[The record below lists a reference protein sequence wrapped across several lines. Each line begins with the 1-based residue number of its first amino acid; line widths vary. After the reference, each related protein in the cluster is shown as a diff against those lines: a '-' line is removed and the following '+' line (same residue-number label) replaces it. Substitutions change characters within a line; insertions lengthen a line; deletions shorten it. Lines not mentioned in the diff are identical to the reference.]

1 MQWLASICIRH
12 PVFTWVLMLA
22 IVVVGIVGYSS
33 LGLDQFPKIDFPTVL
48 ITTTLEGAAPEEV
61 ETEIT
66 DKIEGAVNT
75 ISGIDELRSTSSQG
89 VSLVMVTFGLDKD
102 LDVGVQEVRDHL
114 SGILTDLPKGVDAPI
129 VSKVDPDA
137 APILLV
143 TLRASGTQRDLT
155 ELADKKVRR
164 QIESINGVGQVT
176 ILGGRK
182 RQINIS
188 LDPIKLAASGLTA
201 FDVQRALA
209 LENIT
214 VPGGDINTGPTRMAL
229 RIEGRVDSV
238 EAVGRIV
245 VRESL
250 DHPTR
255 VSDVARVEDGSEE
268 EKTWASEN
276 GKQSLVLSVRKQSG
290 ENTVSVAD
298 AVRARLS
305 EVEKAIPGI
314 KLTVVRDNSQS
325 IRTSLD
331 AVREHLIL
339 GAVFAALIVLLFL
352 GNFRSTLIAALAI
365 PISIIGTFALMY
377 AIGFTLNMITLLA
390 LALAVG
396 IVIDDAIVVLE
407 NILRFIEEKRQ
418 KPFLAAWHATRDI
431 GLAVLATTLSL
442 MAVFLPVA
450 FMSGIV
456 GRFLESFG
464 ITMAFAIGVS
474 LIVSFSLTPMLSAR
488 WLEPPPP
495 PGEERKKGWLERGVD
510 AFYGP
515 IERVYVS
522 ILTWVMRNRW
532 SVVLLSIIALASIV
546 PLGAAIPKGFQP
558 ENDLAEF
565 EVNVRTPEGTSLQ
578 QTRLIAD
585 GIAREVRA
593 LPYVDHTL
601 MSIGNDTQQTQNRA
615 NIYVRLN
622 DPVNRP
628 LSQAQMMERVRREIV
643 SHQPKNLRIDV
654 SISNSINTGQSSAA
668 VQYTLTGPDLKKL
681 EEYATKAI
689 EQLRKLPGAVD
700 VDSNLIVGNP
710 EVHLAVNRELAANL
724 GVSVLDVANTL
735 QILIGGLKVSSFYE
749 GSEEYDINARADVRF
764 RENLDGLGL
773 MTVPTRTGG
782 TVALAS
788 LVTVTRGS
796 GPSQVNR
803 LARQRQVT
811 ITANVAPGVGQSVV
825 SDRLVKIV
833 ADLHMPAGYS
843 SAPAGFTKE
852 TARAVKGFLVAV
864 VMSLVFMYL
873 VLAAQ
878 FESWLH
884 PVTIMLSLPLTVPF
898 ALLSLLI
905 FHQEL
910 SIMSALGIIVL
921 FGVVKKNAI
930 LQVDHTI
937 NLRRRGM
944 PRAEAIIHANRDR
957 LRPILMTTIAFV
969 AGMVPLL
976 FSRGIGAGLNRSIAG
991 VVVGG
996 QTFSLALTLLAT
1008 PVAYSLFDDAAEWW
1022 SRRVMK
1028 KREQDR
1034 GERELSALFAEP
1046 ELEAGPP
1053 VAPVELAP

>member
-22 IVVVGIVGYSS
+22 IVVVGIVGYGS

-48 ITTTLEGAAPEEV
+48 ITTTLNGAAPEEV

-75 ISGIDELRSTSSQG
+75 ISGIDELRSSSSQG

-114 SGILTDLPKGVDAPI
+114 SSILTDLPKGVDSPV

-143 TLRASGTQRDLT
+143 TLRARGSQRDLT

-164 QIESINGVGQVT
+164 QIENINGVGQVT
-176 ILGGRK
+176 VLGGRK
-182 RQINIS
+182 RQVNIWLS
-188 LDPIKLAASGLTA
+188 PIKLSASGLTA

-209 LENIT
+209 TENIA
-214 VPGGDINTGPTRMAL
+214 VPGGDINNGPTRMAL
-229 RIEGRVDSV
+229 RIEGRVESV
-238 EAVGRIV
+238 EAIGQIV
-245 VRESL
+245 VRESQ

-255 VSDVARVEDGSEE
+255 VRDVAQVEDGSEE
-268 EKTWASEN
+268 EKTWASQN
-276 GKQSLVLSVRKQSG
+276 GNQALVLSIRKQSG
-290 ENTVSVAD
+290 ENTVAVAD

-305 EVEKAIPGI
+305 EIEQAIPGI
-314 KLTVVRDNSQS
+314 ELKVVRDNSQS

-339 GAVFAALIVLLFL
+339 GAVFAAVIVLLFL
-352 GNFRSTLIAALAI
+352 GNFRSTFIASLAI
-365 PISIIGTFALMY
+365 PISIIGTFALMNW
-377 AIGFTLNMITLLA
+377 IGFTLNMITLLA

-615 NIYVRLN
+615 NI
-622 DPVNRP
+622 
-628 LSQAQMMERVRREIV
+628 
-643 SHQPKNLRIDV
+643 
-654 SISNSINTGQSSAA
+654 
-668 VQYTLTGPDLKKL
+668 
-681 EEYATKAI
+681 
-689 EQLRKLPGAVD
+689 
-700 VDSNLIVGNP
+700 
-710 EVHLAVNRELAANL
+710 
-724 GVSVLDVANTL
+724 
-735 QILIGGLKVSSFYE
+735 
-749 GSEEYDINARADVRF
+749 
-764 RENLDGLGL
+764 
-773 MTVPTRTGG
+773 
-782 TVALAS
+782 
-788 LVTVTRGS
+788 
-796 GPSQVNR
+796 
-803 LARQRQVT
+803 
-811 ITANVAPGVGQSVV
+811 
-825 SDRLVKIV
+825 
-833 ADLHMPAGYS
+833 
-843 SAPAGFTKE
+843 
-852 TARAVKGFLVAV
+852 
-864 VMSLVFMYL
+864 
-873 VLAAQ
+873 
-878 FESWLH
+878 
-884 PVTIMLSLPLTVPF
+884 
-898 ALLSLLI
+898 
-905 FHQEL
+905 
-910 SIMSALGIIVL
+910 
-921 FGVVKKNAI
+921 
-930 LQVDHTI
+930 
-937 NLRRRGM
+937 
-944 PRAEAIIHANRDR
+944 
-957 LRPILMTTIAFV
+957 
-969 AGMVPLL
+969 
-976 FSRGIGAGLNRSIAG
+976 
-991 VVVGG
+991 
-996 QTFSLALTLLAT
+996 
-1008 PVAYSLFDDAAEWW
+1008 
-1022 SRRVMK
+1022 
-1028 KREQDR
+1028 
-1034 GERELSALFAEP
+1034 
-1046 ELEAGPP
+1046 
-1053 VAPVELAP
+1053 